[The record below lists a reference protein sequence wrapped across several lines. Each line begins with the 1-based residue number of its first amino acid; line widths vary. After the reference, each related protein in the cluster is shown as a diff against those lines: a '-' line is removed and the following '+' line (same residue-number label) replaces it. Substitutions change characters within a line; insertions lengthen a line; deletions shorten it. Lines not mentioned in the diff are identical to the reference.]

1 MKIRW
6 LLLLIALIWAA
17 AALWLLR
24 KPVANWIHRS
34 TDSIELSEKP
44 QPDPQTYATLVAELE
59 RWRTELAQLHTHAQ
73 SPAEKSAIERD
84 ARIILE
90 HTLPAMMRCWLGT
103 PYDFNGTAR
112 KPGGGKIACGYFVA
126 TVLKDAGF
134 KLNRYRLAQQPSQN
148 ILRSFLAK
156 PDCHLTVGQPYPDFV
171 KSVSASDR
179 GILLVGLDT
188 HVAFIVAT
196 GNGTFHCI
204 HSSGS
209 RPWCVVEEPPQHA
222 GVLRQSNWRMLGNLT
237 ADPKV
242 IRNWLNG
249 TTITVRTSLSSD

>member
-1 MKIRW
+1 
-6 LLLLIALIWAA
+6 
-17 AALWLLR
+17 
-24 KPVANWIHRS
+24 
-34 TDSIELSEKP
+34 
-44 QPDPQTYATLVAELE
+44 
-59 RWRTELAQLHTHAQ
+59 
-73 SPAEKSAIERD
+73 
-84 ARIILE
+84 
-90 HTLPAMMRCWLGT
+90 
-103 PYDFNGTAR
+103 
-112 KPGGGKIACGYFVA
+112 
-126 TVLKDAGF
+126 
-134 KLNRYRLAQQPSQN
+134 
-148 ILRSFLAK
+148 
-156 PDCHLTVGQPYPDFV
+156 
-171 KSVSASDR
+171 
-179 GILLVGLDT
+179 LLVGLDT